1 MWKTLIKLAVLVL
14 VVKEIWLLLGIES
27 VDNAIVSFLMAG
39 ELPGTK
45 HVMSPDEVI
54 RLVIALSVLLV
65 LVVFRKPLFRLIS
78 WQPRTGQKQ
87 GQDQSV
93 AEQVAAMPIEHP
105 LGEGDLPPTEPVKV
119 KKQKPKPILIIR
131 RSTVLQRWV
140 QQLQPLAMRVW
151 MASRVQFV
159 RLSALAVKYGHI
171 AATYTAV
178 QTRKWS
184 VIAWQTARAYTILTI
199 QYLCI
204 LWKRTEPHLRR
215 FDGWLNHKLHDYEK
229 TAFMLSLGS
238 EMTATVQKWLDA
250 AKTAASSKEPEN
262 K

>member
-1 MWKTLIKLAVLVL
+1 MRNTLIKLAVLIL
-14 VVKEIWLLLGIES
+14 VVKEIWLLLGVES

-39 ELPGTK
+39 EVPGTK

-54 RLVIALSVLLV
+54 RLVIALSILLA
-65 LVVFRKPLFRLIS
+65 LVVFRKPLFRLIT
-78 WQPRTGQKQ
+78 WKPRAERGQ
-87 GQDQSV
+87 GQEQPA
-93 AEQVAAMPIEHP
+93 AEPIAAMPIEHP
-105 LGEGDLPPTEPVKV
+105 LGEGDIPPAEPAKPQ
-119 KKQKPKPILIIR
+119 KQKSKPILIIK
-131 RSTVLQRWV
+131 RSTVLQRWS
-140 QQLQPLAMRVW
+140 QQLQPLIMRVW
-151 MASRVQFV
+151 MASRVQSV
-159 RLSALAVKYGHI
+159 RLSRLAVKYGQI
-171 AATYTAV
+171 AAAYAAV

-199 QYLCI
+199 QYMRI

-215 FDGWLNHKLHDYEK
+215 FDAWLNRKLHDYEK